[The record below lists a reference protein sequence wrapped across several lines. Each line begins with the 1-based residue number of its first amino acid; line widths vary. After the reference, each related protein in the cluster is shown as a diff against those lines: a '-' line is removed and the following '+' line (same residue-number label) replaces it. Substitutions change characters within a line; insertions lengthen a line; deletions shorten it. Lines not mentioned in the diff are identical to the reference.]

1 MKQKQK
7 AALKQILTKKKKKK
21 IYPCLFE
28 KVPKGTWLRQKYIKQ
43 SLKRRASRMHAWD
56 RIKLRNP
63 ALCCRVKAF

>member
-7 AALKQILTKKKKKK
+7 AALKQILTKKKKK